1 MQTVPVKISG
11 NSMWPN
17 FIDGQIVNFQKY
29 TGQRLKIGDVIVFP
43 NPFNTQILLVKR
55 VVSINDNSCVVE
67 GDNPDPTA
75 STDSH
80 NFGSIVTSTIV
91 AFRHNHIAE

>member
-1 MQTVPVKISG
+1 MQTLPVKISG
-11 NSMWPN
+11 DSMWPN
-17 FIDGQIVNFQKY
+17 FIDGQIVNFHKY
-29 TGQRLKIGDVIVFP
+29 NGESIDVGDVIVFP

-55 VVSINDNSCVVE
+55 VVNINENMCVVE

-80 NFGSIVTSTIV
+80 NFGPIDISSIV

>member
-1 MQTVPVKISG
+1 MQTLPVKILG
-11 NSMWPN
+11 NSMWPL
-17 FIDGQIVNFQKY
+17 FTDGQIVNFNKY
-29 TGQRLKIGDVIVFP
+29 NGETLHIGDVIVFP
-43 NPFNTQILLVKR
+43 NPFNRQILLVKR
-55 VVSINDNSCVVE
+55 VVKLVENTCVVE

-80 NFGSIVTSTIV
+80 NFGSIDISTII

>member
-1 MQTVPVKISG
+1 M
-11 NSMWPN
+11 
-17 FIDGQIVNFQKY
+17 DGQIVNFQKY
-29 TGQRLKIGDVIVFP
+29 TGQRVKIGDVIVFP

>member
-1 MQTVPVKISG
+1 MQTLPVKISG

-29 TGQRLKIGDVIVFP
+29 TGQRLQIGDVIVFP

-55 VVSINDNSCVVE
+55 VVSINENSCVVE

-91 AFRHNHIAE
+91 AFRHNHNAE